1 MGFSMANFPIDIVIF
16 ALLAGFLILR
26 LRSVLG
32 KKTGFNKE
40 DRVVSPS
47 NSAVNRS
54 QIINNNQD
62 KPVEPVKPK
71 VEINIPAPDTEAG
84 QMLNRISQLDS
95 SFVTQKFVEGSEV
108 VFRKVLTA
116 FANEDLTVLKSMLVP
131 DAYHAF
137 ESAIIARKNLQEKL
151 TIEIRSIHSITL
163 TKVQLI
169 EDESIKRATIEVQF
183 ISNQINCTF
192 DKNSNPIIGT
202 ESVTEFIDSWTFER
216 LLGTGNQGISWRL
229 KSARSGK

>member
-1 MGFSMANFPIDIVIF
+1 MANFPIDIVIF

-32 KKTGFNKE
+32 KKTGLNKE
-40 DRVVSPS
+40 DRVVPLS
-47 NSAVNRS
+47 NDAVNRS

-62 KPVEPVKPK
+62 KPVEPK
-71 VEINIPAPDTEAG
+71 VEINIPASDTEAG
-84 QMLNRISQLDS
+84 QLLNRISQLDS
-95 SFVTQKFVEGSEV
+95 TFVTQKFIEGSEV

-131 DAYHAF
+131 DAYNAF

-151 TIEIRSIHSITL
+151 TIEIRSIHSITI

-169 EDESIKRATIEVQF
+169 EDQSINRAMIEVQF

-192 DKNSNPIIGT
+192 DKENNPVIGT
-202 ESVTEFIDSWTFER
+202 ESVTEFIDYWTFER